1 MTLIPVSFHY
11 DHSRPRMRLSCNG
24 LDLPQGCPE
33 TGSASRET
41 LSQLKTPEPSP
52 MIGLVLRPHPVASIN
67 NPSPDTQAAN

>member
-1 MTLIPVSFHY
+1 MTHIPVPFHR
-11 DHSRPRMRLSCNG
+11 DRSRPRMRPSCNG

-41 LSQLKTPEPSP
+41 LSQLKTPGPSS
-52 MIGLVLRPHPVASIN
+52 MINLVLRPHPVASIN